1 MVLHT
6 IEELYQ
12 YFSHHLQTFLEA
24 NSDQSVNM
32 VVSTPEIQSSIHLLA
47 KIGNKSTQKNFAWCE
62 KQR

>member
-12 YFSHHLQTFLEA
+12 NFSHHLQTFLDA
-24 NSDQSVNM
+24 NNDQSVNI
-32 VVSTPEIQSSIHLLA
+32 VVSTPESQSAIHLLA